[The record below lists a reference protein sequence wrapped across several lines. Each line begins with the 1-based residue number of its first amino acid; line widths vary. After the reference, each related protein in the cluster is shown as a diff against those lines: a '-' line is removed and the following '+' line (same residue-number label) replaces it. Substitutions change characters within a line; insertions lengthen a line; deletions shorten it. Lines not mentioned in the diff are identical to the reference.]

1 MKKILT
7 ILTVALLACSTVFA
21 AVNLSG
27 ELEAGYKFSFKDEFK
42 AEPQDN
48 AEGKVTV
55 KISDDAGIWTVNVK
69 ALDSLD
75 SSNKLKA
82 NLSLNLAALMA
93 ANGVDLGDVSLA
105 LSFDENKKM
114 TALSAY
120 NDVTGDELY
129 KFKNAGKY
137 STELAVGYGDLIQT
151 KIAVDPKVG
160 GKFALVASAL
170 TKPVDGVAASV
181 AYAHN
186 AWFAPTQSLDVT
198 KEMKDQG
205 ITAVDGMYANN
216 GVSIAADVNIG
227 TLAGL
232 DFDLGVTVYDNI
244 GFGVGY
250 NITGKFEG
258 KEQTVSEMNDD
269 YKFNTFA
276 AAVYGGVDFIDAFF
290 EFRMDNMLPKEGEG
304 DTVCGMKSQVNFN
317 VVENLGL
324 DVYFNI
330 GNFEAFDTTYSVGG
344 DVSYTVSGVKFAA
357 NLDYAAVAGFS
368 ITPKI
373 VVTF

>member
-27 ELEAGYKFSFKDEFK
+27 EFEAGYKFSFKDEFK
-42 AEPQDN
+42 ADPQDN

-55 KISDDAGIWTVNVK
+55 KVSDDAGIWTVNVK
-69 ALDSLD
+69 GLASLD
-75 SSNKLKA
+75 SSNALDA

-105 LSFDENKKM
+105 LSLGANKQM

-129 KFKNAGKY
+129 KFKNDGLY

-151 KIAVDPKVG
+151 KIAVDPKVVG
-160 GKFALVASAL
+160 SKFALVASAL
-170 TKPVDGVAASV
+170 TKPVDGVAVSV

-186 AWFAPTQSLDVT
+186 GYFKLSDETEKTPENAASV
-198 KEMKDQG
+198 
-205 ITAVDGMYANN
+205 
-216 GVSIAADVNIG
+216 AADINVG

-232 DFDLGVTVYDNI
+232 DFDLGVTVYDN
-244 GFGVGY
+244 FGWQKDASD
-250 NITGKFEG
+250 NA
-258 KEQTVSEMNDD
+258 
-269 YKFNTFA
+269 FA
-276 AAVYGGVDFIDAFF
+276 VAVYGGVDVVDAFF
-290 EFRMDNMLPKEGEG
+290 ELRMDNQIYDKNTESLF
-304 DTVCGMKSQVNFN
+304 GMKSQVNLN

-330 GNFEAFDTTYSVGG
+330 GDFEAFDTTYSVGG

>member
-27 ELEAGYKFSFKDEFK
+27 EFEAGYKFSFKDEFK
-42 AEPQDN
+42 ADPQDN

-55 KISDDAGIWTVNVK
+55 KVSDDAGIWTVNVK
-69 ALDSLD
+69 GLASLD
-75 SSNKLKA
+75 SSNALDA

-105 LSFDENKKM
+105 LSLGANKQM

-129 KFKNAGKY
+129 KFKNDGLY
-137 STELAVGYGDLIQT
+137 STELAVGYGALIQT
-151 KIAVDPKVG
+151 KIAVDPKVVG
-160 GKFALVASAL
+160 SKFALVASAL
-170 TKPVDGVAASV
+170 TKPVDGVAVSV

-186 AWFAPTQSLDVT
+186 GYFKLSDETEKTPENAASV
-198 KEMKDQG
+198 
-205 ITAVDGMYANN
+205 
-216 GVSIAADVNIG
+216 AADINVG

-232 DFDLGVTVYDNI
+232 DFDLGVTVYDN
-244 GFGVGY
+244 FGWQKDASD
-250 NITGKFEG
+250 NA
-258 KEQTVSEMNDD
+258 
-269 YKFNTFA
+269 FA
-276 AAVYGGVDFIDAFF
+276 VAVYGGVDVVDAFF
-290 EFRMDNMLPKEGEG
+290 ELRMDNQIYDKNTESLF
-304 DTVCGMKSQVNFN
+304 GMKSQVNLN

-330 GNFEAFDTTYSVGG
+330 GDFEAFDTTYSVGG

>member
-27 ELEAGYKFSFKDEFK
+27 EFEAGYKFSFKDEFK
-42 AEPQDN
+42 ADPQDN

-55 KISDDAGIWTVNVK
+55 KVSDDAGIWTVNVK

-105 LSFDENKKM
+105 LSLGANEKM

-129 KFKNAGKY
+129 KFKNDGKY

-160 GKFALVASAL
+160 GKFAVVASAL
-170 TKPVDGVAASV
+170 TKPVDGIAVSA

-186 AWFAPTQSLDVT
+186 AWFTSALSDD
-198 KEMKDQG
+198 EADEN
-205 ITAVDGMYANN
+205 TAKNA
-216 GVSIAADVNIG
+216 VSVATDINVGA
-227 TLAGL
+227 LAGL
-232 DFDLGVTVYDNI
+232 DFNLGVTVYDN
-244 GFGVGY
+244 FGWQKDASD
-250 NITGKFEG
+250 NA
-258 KEQTVSEMNDD
+258 
-269 YKFNTFA
+269 FA
-276 AAVYGGVDFIDAFF
+276 AAVYGGIDVVDAFF
-290 EFRMDNMLPKEGEG
+290 EFRMDNTTVAK
-304 DTVCGMKSQVNFN
+304 DTITKLGMKTQVNLN
-317 VVENLGL
+317 IVENLGL

-330 GNFEAFDTTYSVGG
+330 GDFEAFDTTYSVGG

>member
-27 ELEAGYKFSFKDEFK
+27 EFEAGYKFSFKDEFK
-42 AEPQDN
+42 AKPQDN

-69 ALDSLD
+69 ALDNLD

-105 LSFDENKKM
+105 LSLGANKQM

-129 KFKNAGKY
+129 KFKNDGKY

-151 KIAVDPKVG
+151 KIAIDPVSTTTTEEG
-160 GKFALVASAL
+160 EVAGKFSLVASAL
-170 TKPVDGVAASV
+170 TKPVDGVAVSA

-186 AWFAPTQSLDVT
+186 AWFTSALTDELEFVL
-198 KEMKDQG
+198 K
-205 ITAVDGMYANN
+205 N
-216 GVSIAADVNIG
+216 GVSVATDINVG
-227 TLAGL
+227 TIAGL
-232 DFDLGVTVYDNI
+232 DFNLGVTVYDN
-244 GFGVGY
+244 FGW
-250 NITGKFEG
+250 E
-258 KEQTVSEMNDD
+258 KEASLNAL
-269 YKFNTFA
+269 A
-276 AAVYGGVDFIDAFF
+276 AAVYGGVDFVDAFF
-290 EFRMDNMLPKEGEG
+290 ELRMQNLTANKET
-304 DTVCGMKSQVNFN
+304 DTTLGMKTQVNFN

-324 DVYFNI
+324 DVYFSI
-330 GNFEAFDTTYSVGG
+330 GSFDAVEDSYAVGG

>member
-27 ELEAGYKFSFKDEFK
+27 EFEAGYKFSFKDEFK
-42 AEPQDN
+42 AKPQDN

-69 ALDSLD
+69 ALDNLD

-105 LSFDENKKM
+105 LSLGANERM

-129 KFKNAGKY
+129 KFKNNGKY

-151 KIAVDPKVG
+151 KIAIDPVSTTTTEEG
-160 GKFALVASAL
+160 EVAGKFSLVASAL
-170 TKPVDGVAASV
+170 TKPVDGVAVSA

-186 AWFAPTQSLDVT
+186 GYFKLSDETEKTPENAASV
-198 KEMKDQG
+198 
-205 ITAVDGMYANN
+205 
-216 GVSIAADVNIG
+216 AADINVG

-232 DFDLGVTVYDNI
+232 DFDLGVTVYDN
-244 GFGVGY
+244 FGW
-250 NITGKFEG
+250 E
-258 KEQTVSEMNDD
+258 KEASLNAL
-269 YKFNTFA
+269 A
-276 AAVYGGVDFIDAFF
+276 AAVYGGVDFVDAFF
-290 EFRMDNMLPKEGEG
+290 ELRMQNLTANKET
-304 DTVCGMKSQVNFN
+304 DTTLGMKTQVNFN

-324 DVYFNI
+324 DVYFSI
-330 GNFEAFDTTYSVGG
+330 GSFDAVEDSYAVGG